1 MINLGFFVLC
11 LIRML
16 ILCID
21 MVTRWPSHLANLC
34 YFAKSKKTHK
44 TFLNIGYSGVLLV
57 PSTIYIQELICYLDL
72 RGGCKQSV
80 VWIFK
85 TLLFELLSL

>member
-44 TFLNIGYSGVLLV
+44 TFLNIGYSGIHVSRSTTSAINNLYSRTHVL
-57 PSTIYIQELICYLDL
+57 P
-72 RGGCKQSV
+72 
-80 VWIFK
+80 
-85 TLLFELLSL
+85 

>member
-34 YFAKSKKTHK
+34 YFAKSKKNHK
-44 TFLNIGYSGVLLV
+44 TFLNIGYSGIHVSR
-57 PSTIYIQELICYLDL
+57 STTSAINNLYSRTHMLP
-72 RGGCKQSV
+72 
-80 VWIFK
+80 
-85 TLLFELLSL
+85 

>member
-44 TFLNIGYSGVLLV
+44 TFLNIGYSGIHVSR
-57 PSTIYIQELICYLDL
+57 STT
-72 RGGCKQSV
+72 
-80 VWIFK
+80 IFK
-85 TLLFELLSL
+85 NSCVTLTFVVAVSRV

>member
-44 TFLNIGYSGVLLV
+44 TFLNIGYSGIHVSRSTT
-57 PSTIYIQELICYLDL
+57 STINNLYSRTHVLP
-72 RGGCKQSV
+72 
-80 VWIFK
+80 
-85 TLLFELLSL
+85 